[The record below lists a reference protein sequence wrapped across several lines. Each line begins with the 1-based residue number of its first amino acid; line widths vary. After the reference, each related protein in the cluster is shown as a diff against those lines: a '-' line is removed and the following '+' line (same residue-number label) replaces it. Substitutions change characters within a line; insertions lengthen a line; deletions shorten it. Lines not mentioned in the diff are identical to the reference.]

1 MTHIFLQVNPT
12 RKLAEIL
19 EHIAVFPLA
28 EAVLFPGVVLPLH
41 IFEPR
46 YQALVA
52 DALASHSC
60 LVLSMLDAQAPH
72 GPRPALCEVGCVGR
86 IIHSDKDASGR
97 SNILVQGI
105 ERVRLI
111 QEHQTDNLYR
121 SFRARTVPRPGVD
134 ALAAAADEWARL
146 RSCVCSLGMA
156 AAASD
161 QELVDVLKSTADPL
175 ELTDILS
182 AVLVQDVAAQQKIL
196 ASTCLKERLSGLIDS
211 MVDALARYQ
220 SQPCTGGAPL
230 D

>member
-1 MTHIFLQVNPT
+1 MPRIFLPVNKT
-12 RKLAEIL
+12 RKLTAIL

-28 EAVLFPGVVLPLH
+28 ETVLFPGVVLPLH

-46 YQALVA
+46 YKALVA

-60 LVLSMLDAQAPH
+60 LVLSLIAPLGAQ
-72 GPRPALCEVGCVGR
+72 GPMRGLSEVGCVGR
-86 IIHSDKDASGR
+86 IIHSDVCEDGT

-105 ERVRLI
+105 ERVTLVE
-111 QEHQTDNLYR
+111 EHQTDVLYR
-121 SFRARTVPRPGVD
+121 TFKAQTVPRPGVA
-134 ALAAAADEWARL
+134 ALAAAAPLWARL

-182 AVLVQDVAAQQKIL
+182 AVLVQDTVAQQKIL
-196 ASTCLKERLSGLIDS
+196 ATPNLDERLSELIDS
-211 MVDALARYQ
+211 MVDAMARYQ
-220 SQPCTGGAPL
+220 SQPSSTGLAL